1 VESATFHDPDDDRP
15 EHTVNTASGTRTAR
29 FRRSTTL
36 PAQRVPAADVP
47 EPDVLVVL
55 AWRPVASLLTG
66 GHARGAYP
74 VLESDG
80 TVVGVLDLAELA
92 SRPDLHDRLAA
103 QVCAPA
109 TPAHPLLQNLVLDNG
124 RLVGVRGLRSA

>member
-1 VESATFHDPDDDRP
+1 
-15 EHTVNTASGTRTAR
+15 
-29 FRRSTTL
+29 
-36 PAQRVPAADVP
+36 
-47 EPDVLVVL
+47 VLVVL